1 MIYGCSPAAVKIPS
15 CTDSSSVNGIAG
27 TYFATGSNLSGDDE
41 FSDDHFETNQ
51 HNKSENDDNFS
62 ILITSLLQ
70 ARETGHSDVNKT
82 NRKSGN
88 IIPKLIGKSPL
99 SASQKDSIL
108 LPEAI
113 KAAATDMRYFAR
125 SEFSRSL
132 VHKKK
137 FS

>member
-1 MIYGCSPAAVKIPS
+1 MIYGCPPAAVKIPS

-51 HNKSENDDNFS
+51 HNKFENDDNFS

-70 ARETGHSDVNKT
+70 ARETGHSDINKT

-88 IIPKLIGKSPL
+88 IIPKLIGNKR
-99 SASQKDSIL
+99 AQYQL
-108 LPEAI
+108 L
-113 KAAATDMRYFAR
+113 
-125 SEFSRSL
+125 
-132 VHKKK
+132 KKIRFCCLRQLK
-137 FS
+137 PQRQI